1 MPPTAL
7 SAFINDTL
15 FLDSDTATQL
25 IDSAYVQL
33 RQDFAYA
40 SLTGV
45 PASSAGVDSAA
56 VIELIDS
63 DYVQLRQDYAYGSL
77 TDAPNVLDSADVALI
92 AGDAGVD
99 SATVLGLIDSAH
111 VQLRQDYAYASLTG
125 TPNVLDSADVSLIAG
140 GLSGVDSATVLGLID
155 SAHVQLRQDYA
166 YGSLTGTPNVLDSA
180 DVALI
185 AGDAG
190 VDSATVLG
198 LIDSAHVQL
207 RQDYAYGSLTDAP
220 NVLDSA
226 DVSSIAGGLSGVDS
240 AYVATQIN
248 ALIDGA
254 PGALDT
260 LNEIAIAL
268 NNDSDA
274 YNTLLSKIDS
284 NGTALS
290 SKLDTNQSLSL
301 ITTTVD
307 SAYVQLRQ
315 SSVGPATF
323 ADLTEISLAD
333 LDVHDIAVPATS
345 VHVITPNGSSAYRS
359 DIHGTTDNPTLYVS
373 AGETIAFDL
382 TGVTGSHPFEIRSDA
397 STAYNT
403 GLIHIAPD
411 GTRTTGSSAQGK
423 TSGTLYWKVPGSI
436 SGTYKYRCTN
446 HSGMIGDIIIDD
458 PSADLDSAA
467 VIGLIDSDY
476 VQLRQDYAYASLTG
490 SPNVLDSADVST
502 IAGSLSGLDAAG
514 VTALVD
520 SDYVQ
525 LRQDYAYGSL
535 TGTPNVLDS
544 ADVSLIAGSSAG
556 VDSATVLGLIDSAH
570 VQLRQDYAYASLTD
584 APNVLDSADVST
596 IAGSLSGLDAAAVT
610 ALVDSD
616 YVQLRQDYA
625 YGSLTGVPNVL
636 DSADVS
642 AIAGSSAG
650 VDSAT
655 VLGLIDSAHVQLRQD
670 YAYGSLTGTP
680 NVLDSAD
687 VSLIAGGLSGVD
699 SAYVTTQI
707 DALIDGAPGALN
719 TLNELAAAINDD
731 SQAYNTLLSL
741 VNGKLDSADA
751 ITLITTTVDS
761 AYVQLRQSIV
771 GSGGVDSATVL
782 GLIDSAHV
790 QLRQDYAYASL
801 TGAPNV
807 LDSALSIQLIDA
819 KIQVLDIADIVGS
832 SGNSGEFLK
841 SLGSG
846 DAEWANVLDSADVAL
861 IAGDAGTDSATVLGL
876 IDSAH
881 VQLRQDYAYASLTG
895 SPNVLDSADVSL
907 IAGEA
912 GLDSALSIQL
922 IDAKIQVLDIADIV
936 GSSGNSG
943 QYLKSLGS
951 GDAEW
956 ANVLDSAD
964 VSLIAGSSAGVDS
977 ATVLGLIDSA
987 HVQLRQDYAY
997 ASLTG
1002 VPNVL
1007 DSADV
1012 SLIAGDAGVD
1022 SATVLGLIDSAH
1034 VQLRQDYA
1042 YASLTGAPNIL
1053 DSALTTSIITTTVD
1067 SAYVASRVSTNVATL
1082 NIAPSAKY
1090 ARLSLTSQQS
1100 LPSSSTT
1107 VVTNFNTRV
1116 TDNTT
1121 NNLLTS
1127 TLGDGKFII
1136 PAGVSK
1142 VKLKASLE
1150 TASASD
1156 QIILQIQKNG
1166 SNLPGSTNF
1175 DIQSTGGDY
1184 VAGFTAILDVVENDY
1199 FQIAVFTASSAT
1211 AEVDVNYSWFELEVI
1226 EGSILNQTVSTTI
1239 ELEDLA
1245 NVDSSS
1251 ATQGQ
1256 VLTWDSA
1263 NSYWYAS
1270 TLAAGTDSSS
1280 VVSIITTTVDSAYVQ
1295 LRQDYAYASLT
1306 GVPNVLDSADVS
1318 LIAGGSG
1325 GGLDSSLSISLI
1337 NTTVDS
1343 AYVQSKITSSTIYT
1357 RTITTATAGQTVFA
1371 ATYTPN
1377 YVDVYVNGIKIL
1389 NTTDFTATNGTS
1401 VTLLSSSDAGDIVEI
1416 TAWVPTAIVG
1426 SVSAWV
1432 SVDSALTLYS
1442 GQRALAD
1449 TTSSPVT
1456 LTLPSS
1462 PNLGDEVR
1470 VIDATNNAA
1479 TNNITVARNGSK
1491 IMGLDSDLTININ
1504 EAAFGLVYFNASRGW
1519 LLTEK

>member
-1 MPPTAL
+1 VSSSNQRLFADKLRFLTGLTSSPVADSNL
-7 SAFINDTL
+7 QEFVDAFTL
-15 FLDSDTATQL
+15 PSTDGDSDQILKTDGEGL
-25 IDSAYVQL
+25 ITFGS
-33 RQDFAYA
+33 
-40 SLTGV
+40 
-45 PASSAGVDSAA
+45 ASSG
-56 VIELIDS
+56 
-63 DYVQLRQDYAYGSL
+63 
-77 TDAPNVLDSADVALI
+77 
-92 AGDAGVD
+92 
-99 SATVLGLIDSAH
+99 
-111 VQLRQDYAYASLTG
+111 G
-125 TPNVLDSADVSLIAG
+125 T
-140 GLSGVDSATVLGLID
+140 
-155 SAHVQLRQDYA
+155 
-166 YGSLTGTPNVLDSA
+166 
-180 DVALI
+180 
-185 AGDAG
+185 
-190 VDSATVLG
+190 
-198 LIDSAHVQL
+198 
-207 RQDYAYGSLTDAP
+207 
-220 NVLDSA
+220 
-226 DVSSIAGGLSGVDS
+226 
-240 AYVATQIN
+240 
-248 ALIDGA
+248 
-254 PGALDT
+254 
-260 LNEIAIAL
+260 
-268 NNDSDA
+268 
-274 YNTLLSKIDS
+274 
-284 NGTALS
+284 
-290 SKLDTNQSLSL
+290 
-301 ITTTVD
+301 
-307 SAYVQLRQ
+307 
-315 SSVGPATF
+315 
-323 ADLTEISLAD
+323 
-333 LDVHDIAVPATS
+333 
-345 VHVITPNGSSAYRS
+345 
-359 DIHGTTDNPTLYVS
+359 
-373 AGETIAFDL
+373 
-382 TGVTGSHPFEIRSDA
+382 
-397 STAYNT
+397 
-403 GLIHIAPD
+403 
-411 GTRTTGSSAQGK
+411 
-423 TSGTLYWKVPGSI
+423 
-436 SGTYKYRCTN
+436 
-446 HSGMIGDIIIDD
+446 
-458 PSADLDSAA
+458 
-467 VIGLIDSDY
+467 
-476 VQLRQDYAYASLTG
+476 
-490 SPNVLDSADVST
+490 
-502 IAGSLSGLDAAG
+502 
-514 VTALVD
+514 
-520 SDYVQ
+520 
-525 LRQDYAYGSL
+525 
-535 TGTPNVLDS
+535 
-544 ADVSLIAGSSAG
+544 
-556 VDSATVLGLIDSAH
+556 
-570 VQLRQDYAYASLTD
+570 
-584 APNVLDSADVST
+584 
-596 IAGSLSGLDAAAVT
+596 
-610 ALVDSD
+610 
-616 YVQLRQDYA
+616 
-625 YGSLTGVPNVL
+625 
-636 DSADVS
+636 
-642 AIAGSSAG
+642 
-650 VDSAT
+650 
-655 VLGLIDSAHVQLRQD
+655 
-670 YAYGSLTGTP
+670 
-680 NVLDSAD
+680 
-687 VSLIAGGLSGVD
+687 
-699 SAYVTTQI
+699 
-707 DALIDGAPGALN
+707 
-719 TLNELAAAINDD
+719 
-731 SQAYNTLLSL
+731 
-741 VNGKLDSADA
+741 
-751 ITLITTTVDS
+751 
-761 AYVQLRQSIV
+761 
-771 GSGGVDSATVL
+771 
-782 GLIDSAHV
+782 
-790 QLRQDYAYASL
+790 
-801 TGAPNV
+801 
-807 LDSALSIQLIDA
+807 
-819 KIQVLDIADIVGS
+819 
-832 SGNSGEFLK
+832 
-841 SLGSG
+841 
-846 DAEWANVLDSADVAL
+846 
-861 IAGDAGTDSATVLGL
+861 
-876 IDSAH
+876 
-881 VQLRQDYAYASLTG
+881 
-895 SPNVLDSADVSL
+895 
-907 IAGEA
+907 
-912 GLDSALSIQL
+912 
-922 IDAKIQVLDIADIV
+922 
-936 GSSGNSG
+936 
-943 QYLKSLGS
+943 
-951 GDAEW
+951 
-956 ANVLDSAD
+956 
-964 VSLIAGSSAGVDS
+964 DS

-1042 YASLTGAPNIL
+1042 YASLTGSPNVLDSADVSLIAGSGGVDSATVLGLIDSAHVQLRQDYSYASLTGAPNIL

-1295 LRQDYAYASLT
+1295 LRQDYAYSSLT
-1306 GVPNVLDSADVS
+1306 GSPNVLDSADVS

>member
-1 MPPTAL
+1 MADYNSIYTGAQIDSAIGALSTALQPSDISAFESSTQLNNRDTANRNRSNHTGTQLASTISDFETAVDNLTLDSANVLGLIDSAHVQLRQDYSYASLTGAPPVLSEPDVARLVRELGWGGDSATVLGLIDSDHVQLRQDYAYGSLSGAPTAL

-92 AGDAGVD
+92 AGDAG
-99 SATVLGLIDSAH
+99 T
-111 VQLRQDYAYASLTG
+111 
-125 TPNVLDSADVSLIAG
+125 
-140 GLSGVDSATVLGLID
+140 
-155 SAHVQLRQDYA
+155 
-166 YGSLTGTPNVLDSA
+166 
-180 DVALI
+180 
-185 AGDAG
+185 
-190 VDSATVLG
+190 
-198 LIDSAHVQL
+198 
-207 RQDYAYGSLTDAP
+207 
-220 NVLDSA
+220 
-226 DVSSIAGGLSGVDS
+226 
-240 AYVATQIN
+240 
-248 ALIDGA
+248 
-254 PGALDT
+254 
-260 LNEIAIAL
+260 
-268 NNDSDA
+268 
-274 YNTLLSKIDS
+274 
-284 NGTALS
+284 
-290 SKLDTNQSLSL
+290 
-301 ITTTVD
+301 
-307 SAYVQLRQ
+307 
-315 SSVGPATF
+315 
-323 ADLTEISLAD
+323 
-333 LDVHDIAVPATS
+333 
-345 VHVITPNGSSAYRS
+345 
-359 DIHGTTDNPTLYVS
+359 
-373 AGETIAFDL
+373 
-382 TGVTGSHPFEIRSDA
+382 
-397 STAYNT
+397 
-403 GLIHIAPD
+403 
-411 GTRTTGSSAQGK
+411 
-423 TSGTLYWKVPGSI
+423 
-436 SGTYKYRCTN
+436 
-446 HSGMIGDIIIDD
+446 
-458 PSADLDSAA
+458 
-467 VIGLIDSDY
+467 
-476 VQLRQDYAYASLTG
+476 
-490 SPNVLDSADVST
+490 
-502 IAGSLSGLDAAG
+502 
-514 VTALVD
+514 
-520 SDYVQ
+520 
-525 LRQDYAYGSL
+525 
-535 TGTPNVLDS
+535 
-544 ADVSLIAGSSAG
+544 
-556 VDSATVLGLIDSAH
+556 
-570 VQLRQDYAYASLTD
+570 
-584 APNVLDSADVST
+584 
-596 IAGSLSGLDAAAVT
+596 
-610 ALVDSD
+610 
-616 YVQLRQDYA
+616 
-625 YGSLTGVPNVL
+625 
-636 DSADVS
+636 
-642 AIAGSSAG
+642 
-650 VDSAT
+650 
-655 VLGLIDSAHVQLRQD
+655 
-670 YAYGSLTGTP
+670 
-680 NVLDSAD
+680 
-687 VSLIAGGLSGVD
+687 
-699 SAYVTTQI
+699 
-707 DALIDGAPGALN
+707 
-719 TLNELAAAINDD
+719 
-731 SQAYNTLLSL
+731 
-741 VNGKLDSADA
+741 
-751 ITLITTTVDS
+751 
-761 AYVQLRQSIV
+761 
-771 GSGGVDSATVL
+771 
-782 GLIDSAHV
+782 
-790 QLRQDYAYASL
+790 
-801 TGAPNV
+801 
-807 LDSALSIQLIDA
+807 
-819 KIQVLDIADIVGS
+819 
-832 SGNSGEFLK
+832 
-841 SLGSG
+841 
-846 DAEWANVLDSADVAL
+846 
-861 IAGDAGTDSATVLGL
+861 
-876 IDSAH
+876 
-881 VQLRQDYAYASLTG
+881 
-895 SPNVLDSADVSL
+895 
-907 IAGEA
+907 
-912 GLDSALSIQL
+912 
-922 IDAKIQVLDIADIV
+922 
-936 GSSGNSG
+936 
-943 QYLKSLGS
+943 
-951 GDAEW
+951 
-956 ANVLDSAD
+956 
-964 VSLIAGSSAGVDS
+964 DS

-1295 LRQDYAYASLT
+1295 LRQDYAYSSLT
-1306 GVPNVLDSADVS
+1306 GSPNVLDSADVS

-1491 IMGLDSDLTININ
+1491 IMGLDSDLTVNIN